1 MFSSQPFSSLPFSDD
16 GIAVPVHRLPILP
29 VIYFNN
35 KTLTFPLKINT
46 VAEFDLNLNNIL
58 DFSLNRNTILEFTVR
73 R

>member
-16 GIAVPVHRLPILP
+16 GIAVPASRVPVLP

-46 VAEFDLNLNNIL
+46 VADFDLNLNNIL
-58 DFSLNRNTILEFTVR
+58 DFSLKRNTILEFTVR